1 MFAEQKKKPNYTKEQ
16 FIPFV
21 KEFYNEQKEFKE
33 RQERFNTIKQL
44 FYNDAEG
51 LFNYE
56 GISKLVIDN
65 DDLEG
70 NELVVNKVQK
80 TSVIF
85 DIDALENNLSK
96 EMCKDVIDKSYT
108 ITDINRLIVY
118 LKSCGVDP
126 KVFKS
131 YINVTKTVDEKKLD
145 KLADLG
151 LISKEQLKG
160 CYTLKRQKPYF
171 TVKMKRGKH
180 DEEPKETKAIT
191 KAITAENEE

>member
-1 MFAEQKKKPNYTKEQ
+1 MFAKQKKKPNYTKEQ

-33 RQERFNTIKQL
+33 TQERFNTIKQL
-44 FYNDAEG
+44 FYNDAEE

-108 ITDINRLIVY
+108 ITDIDRLIVY

-131 YINVTKTVDEKKLD
+131 FINVTKTVDEKKID

-151 LISKEQLKG
+151 LISKEQFEG
-160 CYTLKRQKPYF
+160 CYILKRQKPYF
-171 TVKMKRGKH
+171 IVKMKRGKH

-191 KAITAENEE
+191 AENEE

>member
-44 FYNDAEG
+44 FCNDAEE

-56 GISKLVIDN
+56 GIDKLVVDN
-65 DDLEG
+65 EDLEG
-70 NELVVNKVQK
+70 NELVVNRVQK
-80 TSVIF
+80 TSIVF

-108 ITDINRLIVY
+108 ITDINRLIIY

-131 YINVTKTVDEKKLD
+131 FINVTKTVDTKKVD

-151 LISKEQLKG
+151 LISKKQLEG

-171 TVKMKRGKH
+171 TVKTKRGKY
-180 DEEPKETKAIT
+180 DEKPKETKAV
-191 KAITAENEE
+191 TAENEE

>member
-16 FIPFV
+16 FIPFI

-44 FYNDAEG
+44 FYNDAEE

-56 GISKLVIDN
+56 GISKLVINN

-85 DIDALENNLSK
+85 DIDVLENNLSK

-126 KVFKS
+126 KIFKS
-131 YINVTKTVDEKKLD
+131 FINVTKTVDEKKLD

-160 CYTLKRQKPYF
+160 CYILKHQKPFF

-191 KAITAENEE
+191 AENEE

>member
-1 MFAEQKKKPNYTKEQ
+1 MFVEQKKKPNYTKEQ

-44 FYNDAEG
+44 FYNDAEE

-56 GISKLVIDN
+56 GINKLVIDN
-65 DDLEG
+65 EDLEG

-108 ITDINRLIVY
+108 ITDINRLIIY
-118 LKSCGVDP
+118 LKSCDVDP
-126 KVFKS
+126 KIFKS
-131 YINVTKTVDEKKLD
+131 FVNVTKTVDEKKLD

-151 LISKEQLKG
+151 LISKEQLEG
-160 CYTLKRQKPYF
+160 CYILKRNKPYF
-171 TVKMKRGKH
+171 SFKMKRGKH
-180 DEEPKETKAIT
+180 DEGSKET

>member
-1 MFAEQKKKPNYTKEQ
+1 MFIERKKPNYTKEQ

-44 FYNDAEG
+44 FYNDAEE

-56 GISKLVIDN
+56 GISKLVVDN
-65 DDLEG
+65 EDLEG
-70 NELVVNKVQK
+70 NELVVNRVQK
-80 TSVIF
+80 TSIVF

-96 EMCKDVIDKSYT
+96 EMIKYVVDKSYT
-108 ITDINRLIVY
+108 ITDINRLIIY

-131 YINVTKTVDEKKLD
+131 FINVTKTVDEKKLD

-151 LISKEQLKG
+151 LIRKEQLEG
-160 CYTLKRQKPYF
+160 CYTLKRRKPYF
-171 TVKMKRGKH
+171 TVKMKRGKR
-180 DEEPKETKAIT
+180 DEEPKETKAV
-191 KAITAENEE
+191 TAENEE

>member
-1 MFAEQKKKPNYTKEQ
+1 MFVEQKKKPNYTKEQ

-21 KEFYNEQKEFKE
+21 KEFYNEQKKFKE
-33 RQERFNTIKQL
+33 KQERFNTIKQL
-44 FYNDAEG
+44 FYNNAEE

-56 GISKLVIDN
+56 GIDKLVVDN
-65 DDLEG
+65 EDLEG
-70 NELVVNKVQK
+70 NELVVNRVQK
-80 TSVIF
+80 TSIVF

-108 ITDINRLIVY
+108 ITDINRLIIY

-131 YINVTKTVDEKKLD
+131 FINVTKTVDTKRVD

-151 LISKEQLKG
+151 LISKKQLEG

-171 TVKMKRGKH
+171 TVKTKRGKC
-180 DEEPKETKAIT
+180 DEKPMETKAV
-191 KAITAENEE
+191 TAENEE

>member
-44 FYNDAEG
+44 FYNDVKE

-56 GISKLVIDN
+56 GIDKLVVDN
-65 DDLEG
+65 EDLEG
-70 NELVVNKVQK
+70 NELVVNRVQK

-96 EMCKDVIDKSYT
+96 EMSKDVIDKSYT
-108 ITDINRLIVY
+108 ITDINRLIIY

-131 YINVTKTVDEKKLD
+131 FINVTKTVDEKKLD

-151 LISKEQLKG
+151 LIRKEQLEG
-160 CYTLKRQKPYF
+160 CYTLKRKKPYF
-171 TVKMKRGKH
+171 TVRMKRGKH
-180 DEEPKETKAIT
+180 DEEPKETKA
-191 KAITAENEE
+191 ATAENEG

>member
-1 MFAEQKKKPNYTKEQ
+1 MFVNQKKKPNYTKEQ

-33 RQERFNTIKQL
+33 KQERFNTIKQL
-44 FYNDAEG
+44 FYNDAEE

-56 GISKLVIDN
+56 GIDKLVVDN
-65 DDLEG
+65 EDLEG

-96 EMCKDVIDKSYT
+96 EMCKDVVDKSYT
-108 ITDINRLIVY
+108 ITDINRMIIY

-131 YINVTKTVDEKKLD
+131 FLNVTKTVDEKKLD

-151 LISKEQLKG
+151 LISKEQLEG
-160 CYTLKRQKPYF
+160 CYTLKRKKPYF
-171 TVKMKRGKH
+171 VVRMKRGKH

-191 KAITAENEE
+191 AENEE

>member
-16 FIPFV
+16 FIPFA
-21 KEFYNEQKEFKE
+21 KEFYNEQKKFKE
-33 RQERFNTIKQL
+33 KQERFNIIKQL
-44 FYNDAEG
+44 FYNDAEK

-56 GISKLVIDN
+56 GIDKLVIDN
-65 DDLEG
+65 ENLEG
-70 NELVVNKVQK
+70 NELIVNRVQK

-96 EMCKDVIDKSYT
+96 EVSKDVIDKSYT
-108 ITDINRLIVY
+108 ITDINRLIIY

-131 YINVTKTVDEKKLD
+131 FINVTKTVDEKKFD

-151 LISKEQLKG
+151 LIRKEQLEG
-160 CYTLKRQKPYF
+160 CYTLKCKKPYF

-180 DEEPKETKAIT
+180 NEEPKETKAVT
-191 KAITAENEE
+191 TENEG

>member
-21 KEFYNEQKEFKE
+21 KEFYNEQKKFKE

-44 FYNDAEG
+44 FYNDAEE

-80 TSVIF
+80 HQLFF

-96 EMCKDVIDKSYT
+96 EMCKEVIEKKYK
-108 ITDINRLIVY
+108 IIDINRLIVY

-131 YINVTKTVDEKKLD
+131 FINVTKTVDEKKID

-151 LISKEQLKG
+151 LISKEQLEG

-180 DEEPKETKAIT
+180 DEEPKETKT
-191 KAITAENEE
+191 ITAENEE

>member
-1 MFAEQKKKPNYTKEQ
+1 MFVEQKKKPNYTKEQ

-44 FYNDAEG
+44 FYNDAEE

-56 GISKLVIDN
+56 GIDKLVIDN
-65 DDLEG
+65 EDLEG

-96 EMCKDVIDKSYT
+96 EMSKDVIDKSYT
-108 ITDINRLIVY
+108 ITDINRLIIY

-131 YINVTKTVDEKKLD
+131 FINVTKTVDTKKVD

-151 LISKEQLKG
+151 LISKEQLEE

-171 TVKMKRGKH
+171 TVKMKRGKY
-180 DEEPKETKAIT
+180 DEKSKKTTAV
-191 KAITAENEE
+191 TAENEG

>member
-1 MFAEQKKKPNYTKEQ
+1 MFVEQKKKPNYTKEQ

-44 FYNDAEG
+44 FYNDVEE

-108 ITDINRLIVY
+108 ITDIDRLIVY
-118 LKSCGVDP
+118 LKSCGVDRRYL
-126 KVFKS
+126 KVS
-131 YINVTKTVDEKKLD
+131 
-145 KLADLG
+145 
-151 LISKEQLKG
+151 
-160 CYTLKRQKPYF
+160 
-171 TVKMKRGKH
+171 
-180 DEEPKETKAIT
+180 
-191 KAITAENEE
+191 

>member
-1 MFAEQKKKPNYTKEQ
+1 MFVEQKKPNYTKEQ
-16 FIPFV
+16 FISFV
-21 KEFYNEQKEFKE
+21 KEFFNEQKEFKE
-33 RQERFNTIKQL
+33 KQERFNTIKQS
-44 FYNDAEG
+44 FYNDAEE

-56 GISKLVIDN
+56 GIDKLVID
-65 DDLEG
+65 

-85 DIDALENNLSK
+85 DVNALENNLSK

-108 ITDINRLIVY
+108 LTDINRLIIY

-131 YINVTKTVDEKKLD
+131 FINVTKTVDEKKLD

-151 LISKEQLKG
+151 LIRKEQLEG
-160 CYTLKRQKPYF
+160 CYTLKRKKPYF

-180 DEEPKETKAIT
+180 DEEPKETKAV
-191 KAITAENEE
+191 TAGNEE

>member
-1 MFAEQKKKPNYTKEQ
+1 MLRKQKKPKYSKEQ
-16 FIPFV
+16 IIPFV
-21 KEFYNEQKEFKE
+21 KEYYGEQLRFKKE
-33 RQERFNTIKQL
+33 QERFNSIKQL
-44 FYNDAEG
+44 FYCDMEE
-51 LFNYE
+51 LFDYE

-108 ITDINRLIVY
+108 ITDIDRLIVY

-131 YINVTKTVDEKKLD
+131 FINVIKTVDEKKID
-145 KLADLG
+145 KLAGLG
-151 LISKEQLKG
+151 LINKEQLEG

-180 DEEPKETKAIT
+180 DEEPKETKT
-191 KAITAENEE
+191 ITAENEE

>member
-1 MFAEQKKKPNYTKEQ
+1 MFVEQKKKPNYTKEQ

-21 KEFYNEQKEFKE
+21 KEFFNEQKEFKE
-33 RQERFNTIKQL
+33 RQERFNIIKQL
-44 FYNDAEG
+44 FYNDAEE

-56 GISKLVIDN
+56 GIDKLVVDN
-65 DDLEG
+65 EDLKG
-70 NELVVNKVQK
+70 NELVVNRVQK

-96 EMCKDVIDKSYT
+96 EMSKDVIDKSYT
-108 ITDINRLIVY
+108 ITDINRLIIY

-131 YINVTKTVDEKKLD
+131 FINVTKTVDEKKLD

-151 LISKEQLKG
+151 LIRKEQLEG
-160 CYTLKRQKPYF
+160 CYTLKRKKPYF

-180 DEEPKETKAIT
+180 DEEPKETKAV
-191 KAITAENEE
+191 TAENEG

>member
-1 MFAEQKKKPNYTKEQ
+1 MFVEQKKKPNYTKEQ

-44 FYNDAEG
+44 FYNDAEE

-56 GISKLVIDN
+56 GIDKLVIDN
-65 DDLEG
+65 EDLEG

-80 TSVIF
+80 TSIVF

-96 EMCKDVIDKSYT
+96 EMSKDVIDKSYT
-108 ITDINRLIVY
+108 IIDINRLIIY

-131 YINVTKTVDEKKLD
+131 FINVTKTVDTKKVD

-151 LISKEQLKG
+151 LIRKEQLEG

-171 TVKMKRGKH
+171 TVKMKRGKY
-180 DEEPKETKAIT
+180 DEKSKKTKAV
-191 KAITAENEE
+191 TAQNEE

>member
-16 FIPFV
+16 FISFV

-44 FYNDAEG
+44 FYNDAEE

-108 ITDINRLIVY
+108 ITDINRLIIY
-118 LKSCGVDP
+118 LKTCGVDP

-131 YINVTKTVDEKKLD
+131 FINVTKTVDEKKID

-151 LISKEQLKG
+151 LINKEQLEG
-160 CYTLKRQKPYF
+160 CYTLKRNKPYF
-171 TVKMKRGKH
+171 TVKMRRGKH
-180 DEEPKETKAIT
+180 DEEPKETKAI
-191 KAITAENEE
+191 IAEKEE

>member
-1 MFAEQKKKPNYTKEQ
+1 
-16 FIPFV
+16 
-21 KEFYNEQKEFKE
+21 
-33 RQERFNTIKQL
+33 
-44 FYNDAEG
+44 
-51 LFNYE
+51 
-56 GISKLVIDN
+56 
-65 DDLEG
+65 
-70 NELVVNKVQK
+70 
-80 TSVIF
+80 
-85 DIDALENNLSK
+85 
-96 EMCKDVIDKSYT
+96 MCKDVIDKSYT

-131 YINVTKTVDEKKLD
+131 FINVTKTVDEKKLD

-151 LISKEQLKG
+151 LISKEQLEG

-180 DEEPKETKAIT
+180 DEESKET

>member
-16 FIPFV
+16 LIPFV

-44 FYNDAEG
+44 FYNDAEE

-56 GISKLVIDN
+56 GIDKLVVDN
-65 DDLEG
+65 EDLEG
-70 NELVVNKVQK
+70 NELVVNRVQK

-96 EMCKDVIDKSYT
+96 EMSKDVIDKSYT
-108 ITDINRLIVY
+108 ITDINRLIIY

-131 YINVTKTVDEKKLD
+131 FINVTKTVDEKKLD
-145 KLADLG
+145 KLVDLG
-151 LISKEQLKG
+151 LIRKEQLEG
-160 CYTLKRQKPYF
+160 CYTLKRKKPYF

-180 DEEPKETKAIT
+180 DEEPKETKA
-191 KAITAENEE
+191 ATAENEG

>member
-1 MFAEQKKKPNYTKEQ
+1 MFVEQKKKPNCTKEQ
-16 FIPFV
+16 FIHFV

-33 RQERFNTIKQL
+33 RHERFNTIKQL
-44 FYNDAEG
+44 FYNDAEEM
-51 LFNYE
+51 FNYE

-96 EMCKDVIDKSYT
+96 EISKDVIDKSYT

-191 KAITAENEE
+191 AENKE

>member
-1 MFAEQKKKPNYTKEQ
+1 MFVEQKKKPNYTKEQ
-16 FIPFV
+16 FIHFV

-33 RQERFNTIKQL
+33 RQERFNIIKQL
-44 FYNDAEG
+44 FYNDAEE

-56 GISKLVIDN
+56 GVNKLVIDN
-65 DDLEG
+65 EDLEG
-70 NELVVNKVQK
+70 NELVINKVQK

-96 EMCKDVIDKSYT
+96 EMSKDVINKSYT

-118 LKSCGVDP
+118 LKTCGVDP

-131 YINVTKTVDEKKLD
+131 FINVTKTVDEKKLD

-151 LISKEQLKG
+151 LIRKEQLEG
-160 CYTLKRQKPYF
+160 CYTLKCKKPYF

-180 DEEPKETKAIT
+180 DEEPKETKAV
-191 KAITAENEE
+191 TAENEE

>member
-16 FIPFV
+16 FIHFV

-44 FYNDAEG
+44 FYNDADEM
-51 LFNYE
+51 FNYE

-108 ITDINRLIVY
+108 INDINRLIIY

-131 YINVTKTVDEKKLD
+131 FINVTKTVDEKKLD

-151 LISKEQLKG
+151 LISKEQLEG

-180 DEEPKETKAIT
+180 DEEPKETKAI
-191 KAITAENEE
+191 IAENEE

>member
-21 KEFYNEQKEFKE
+21 KEFFNEQKEFKE
-33 RQERFNTIKQL
+33 KQERFNTIKQL
-44 FYNDAEG
+44 FYNDAEE

-56 GISKLVIDN
+56 GIDKLVVDN
-65 DDLEG
+65 EDLEG
-70 NELVVNKVQK
+70 NELVVNRVQK

-96 EMCKDVIDKSYT
+96 EMSKDVIDKSYT
-108 ITDINRLIVY
+108 ITDINRLVIY

-131 YINVTKTVDEKKLD
+131 FINVTKTVDEKKLD

-151 LISKEQLKG
+151 LIRKEQLEG
-160 CYTLKRQKPYF
+160 CYTLKRKKPYF

-180 DEEPKETKAIT
+180 NEEPKETKAV
-191 KAITAENEE
+191 TAENEG

>member
-1 MFAEQKKKPNYTKEQ
+1 MLVEQKKKPNYTKEQ

-21 KEFYNEQKEFKE
+21 KEFYNEQKKFKE
-33 RQERFNTIKQL
+33 EQERFNTIKQL
-44 FYNDAEG
+44 FYNDAEE

-56 GISKLVIDN
+56 GIDKLVVN
-65 DDLEG
+65 NEDLEG
-70 NELVVNKVQK
+70 NELVVNRVQK

-108 ITDINRLIVY
+108 ITDINRLIIY

-131 YINVTKTVDEKKLD
+131 FINVTKTVDTKKVD

-151 LISKEQLKG
+151 LISKKQLEG

-171 TVKMKRGKH
+171 TVKAKRGKY
-180 DEEPKETKAIT
+180 DEKSKKTKAV
-191 KAITAENEE
+191 TAENEE

>member
-1 MFAEQKKKPNYTKEQ
+1 MLVEQKKKPNYTKEQ

-33 RQERFNTIKQL
+33 KQERFNTIKQL
-44 FYNDAEG
+44 FYNDAEE

-56 GISKLVIDN
+56 GIDKLVVDN
-65 DDLEG
+65 EDLKG

-80 TSVIF
+80 TSIVF

-108 ITDINRLIVY
+108 ITDINRLIIY
-118 LKSCGVDP
+118 LKSCGVNP

-131 YINVTKTVDEKKLD
+131 FLNVTKTVDSKKLD

-151 LISKEQLKG
+151 LISEKQLEG
-160 CYTLKRQKPYF
+160 CYTIKKNNPYF
-171 TVKMKRGKH
+171 TVRARGRRN
-180 DEEPKETKAIT
+180 EEPKTKAI
-191 KAITAENEE
+191 AERDK

>member
-21 KEFYNEQKEFKE
+21 KEFYNEQKVFKE
-33 RQERFNTIKQL
+33 RQEIFNTIKQL
-44 FYNDAEG
+44 FYNDAEE
-51 LFNYE
+51 LFNCE

-191 KAITAENEE
+191 AENKE

>member
-1 MFAEQKKKPNYTKEQ
+1 MFVEQKKKPNYTKEQ
-16 FIPFV
+16 FILFV

-44 FYNDAEG
+44 FYNDAEE

-56 GISKLVIDN
+56 GVDKLVIDN
-65 DDLEG
+65 EDLEG

-80 TSVIF
+80 TSIVF
-85 DIDALENNLSK
+85 DIDVLENNLSK
-96 EMCKDVIDKSYT
+96 EMSKDVIDKSYT
-108 ITDINRLIVY
+108 ITDINRLIIY

-131 YINVTKTVDEKKLD
+131 FINVTKTVDEKKLD

-151 LISKEQLKG
+151 LISQEQLEG
-160 CYTLKRQKPYF
+160 CYTLKRKKPYF

-180 DEEPKETKAIT
+180 DEEPKETKAV
-191 KAITAENEE
+191 TAENEE

>member
-21 KEFYNEQKEFKE
+21 KEFYNEQKKFKE
-33 RQERFNTIKQL
+33 KQEKFNAIKQL
-44 FYNDAEG
+44 FYNDAEE

-56 GISKLVIDN
+56 GIDKLVVDN
-65 DDLEG
+65 EDLEG
-70 NELVVNKVQK
+70 NELVVNRVQK
-80 TSVIF
+80 TSIVF

-108 ITDINRLIVY
+108 ITDINRLIIY
-118 LKSCGVDP
+118 LKSCCVDP

-131 YINVTKTVDEKKLD
+131 FVNVTKTVDEKKLD

-151 LISKEQLKG
+151 LIRKEQLEE
-160 CYTLKRQKPYF
+160 CYTLKRKKPYF
-171 TVKMKRGKH
+171 AVKMKRGKH
-180 DEEPKETKAIT
+180 NEEPKETKAD
-191 KAITAENEE
+191 TAENEER

>member
-1 MFAEQKKKPNYTKEQ
+1 MFVEQKKKPNYTKEQ

-44 FYNDAEG
+44 FYNDAEE

-56 GISKLVIDN
+56 GIDKLVIDN
-65 DDLEG
+65 EDLEG
-70 NELVVNKVQK
+70 NELVVNRVQK

-96 EMCKDVIDKSYT
+96 EISKDVIDKSYT
-108 ITDINRLIVY
+108 ITDINRLIIY

-126 KVFKS
+126 KIFKS
-131 YINVTKTVDEKKLD
+131 FINVTKTVDEKKLD

-151 LISKEQLKG
+151 LIREEQLEG
-160 CYTLKRQKPYF
+160 CYTLKRKKPYF

-180 DEEPKETKAIT
+180 NEEPKETEAV
-191 KAITAENEE
+191 TAENEG

>member
-21 KEFYNEQKEFKE
+21 KEFYNEQKKFKE
-33 RQERFNTIKQL
+33 KQERFNTIKQL
-44 FYNDAEG
+44 FYNDAEE

-56 GISKLVIDN
+56 GIDKLVVDN
-65 DDLEG
+65 EDLEG
-70 NELVVNKVQK
+70 NELVVNKIQK

-96 EMCKDVIDKSYT
+96 EMCKDVVDKSYT
-108 ITDINRLIVY
+108 ITDINRLIIY

-131 YINVTKTVDEKKLD
+131 FINVTKTVDEKKLD

-151 LISKEQLKG
+151 LIKKEQLEG
-160 CYTLKRQKPYF
+160 CYTLKRKKPYF

-180 DEEPKETKAIT
+180 DEEPKETEEV
-191 KAITAENEE
+191 TAENEG

>member
-1 MFAEQKKKPNYTKEQ
+1 MFAEQKKKSNYTKEQ

-33 RQERFNTIKQL
+33 TQERFNTIKQL
-44 FYNDAEG
+44 FYNDAEE

-85 DIDALENNLSK
+85 DVDALENNLSK
-96 EMCKDVIDKSYT
+96 KMCKDVIDKSYT

-131 YINVTKTVDEKKLD
+131 FINVNKTVDEKKLD

-151 LISKEQLKG
+151 LINKEQFEG

-171 TVKMKRGKH
+171 IVKMKRGKH

-191 KAITAENEE
+191 AENEE

>member
-1 MFAEQKKKPNYTKEQ
+1 MFAEQKKKLNYTKEQ
-16 FIPFV
+16 FILFV

-33 RQERFNTIKQL
+33 KQERFNTIKQL
-44 FYNDAEG
+44 FYNDAEE

-56 GISKLVIDN
+56 GINKLVIDN

-96 EMCKDVIDKSYT
+96 EMYKEVIDKSYT
-108 ITDINRLIVY
+108 ITDIDGLIVY

-131 YINVTKTVDEKKLD
+131 FINVTKKVDEKKLD

-151 LISKEQLKG
+151 LISKEQLEG
-160 CYTLKRQKPYF
+160 CYKLKRQKPYF

-191 KAITAENEE
+191 AENEE

>member
-1 MFAEQKKKPNYTKEQ
+1 MFVEQKKKPNYTKEQ

-44 FYNDAEG
+44 FYNDAEE

-56 GISKLVIDN
+56 GIDKLVIDN
-65 DDLEG
+65 EDLEG
-70 NELVVNKVQK
+70 NELVVNRVQK

-96 EMCKDVIDKSYT
+96 EISKDVIDKSYT
-108 ITDINRLIVY
+108 ITDINRLIIY

-131 YINVTKTVDEKKLD
+131 FINVTKIVDEKKLD

-151 LISKEQLKG
+151 LIREEQLEG
-160 CYTLKRQKPYF
+160 CYTLKRKKPYF

-180 DEEPKETKAIT
+180 NEEPKETEAV
-191 KAITAENEE
+191 TAENEG

>member
-1 MFAEQKKKPNYTKEQ
+1 MFAEQKKKPNYTKEK

-44 FYNDAEG
+44 FYNDAEE

-96 EMCKDVIDKSYT
+96 KMCKDVIDKSYT

-131 YINVTKTVDEKKLD
+131 FINVSKTVDEKKLD
-145 KLADLG
+145 KLANLG
-151 LISKEQLKG
+151 LINKEQLEG

-171 TVKMKRGKH
+171 TVKMKRGKN

-191 KAITAENEE
+191 AQNEE

>member
-1 MFAEQKKKPNYTKEQ
+1 MFVEQKKKPNYTKEQ

-33 RQERFNTIKQL
+33 KQERFNTIKQL
-44 FYNDAEG
+44 FYNDAEE

-96 EMCKDVIDKSYT
+96 EMCKDVFDKSYT
-108 ITDINRLIVY
+108 INDINRLIVY

-131 YINVTKTVDEKKLD
+131 FINVTKKVDEKKLD

-151 LISKEQLKG
+151 LINKEQLEG

-191 KAITAENEE
+191 AENEE